1 MFDWYD
7 ISQKFVLL
15 HMFQG
20 WFPSISAWLFLTWS
34 LSCSLDPL
42 PRVSEFL
49 ERLFVHCPTTQ
60 VHMQT
65 HPFTD
70 ELRSPVRKQDQRNG
84 TTQGRAGFSSAGMNR
99 VTESAWAECWYNY
112 QTAAGNSCCH
122 TSSHS
127 RAGAPVG
134 RVGWDSRVCRW
145 CLQRAAPCARSA
157 ALNTSATCPARLAWV
172 TPGLTHSWPLPE
184 GKCVGNTKILW
195 SPTLETE
202 GSAHCLV
209 HVGVSTARRGWTAG
223 YSWVPFSELMP
234 APKYCSFKC
243 NHNWHAQGHG
253 LTAVFLDLVP

>member
-49 ERLFVHCPTTQ
+49 KRLFVHCPTTQ

-70 ELRSPVRKQDQRNG
+70 ELRSPVRKQDQCNG
-84 TTQGRAGFSSAGMNR
+84 TTQRRAGFSSAGMNR

-157 ALNTSATCPARLAWV
+157 ALTPLLLVLHAWHESLRAWLTPDLSLKVSVSGIQKSCEAQPWKQKAAPTAWYTWVSALPGGDGLQVTAEFHSQSWCLPLNTVALNATTTGMHKV
-172 TPGLTHSWPLPE
+172 T
-184 GKCVGNTKILW
+184 
-195 SPTLETE
+195 
-202 GSAHCLV
+202 A
-209 HVGVSTARRGWTAG
+209 
-223 YSWVPFSELMP
+223 
-234 APKYCSFKC
+234 
-243 NHNWHAQGHG
+243 
-253 LTAVFLDLVP
+253 

>member
-49 ERLFVHCPTTQ
+49 KRLFVHCPTTQ

-65 HPFTD
+65 HRFTD

-84 TTQGRAGFSSAGMNR
+84 TTQRRAGFSSAGMNR

-112 QTAAGNSCCH
+112 QTAAGNSCYH

-134 RVGWDSRVCRW
+134 RVGWDSRVCSVCRG
-145 CLQRAAPCARSA
+145 LLPV
-157 ALNTSATCPARLAWV
+157 LAQQHLHLCYLSC
-172 TPGLTHSWPLPE
+172 TPGMSHSGPDSLLT
-184 GKCVGNTKILW
+184 
-195 SPTLETE
+195 SPW
-202 GSAHCLV
+202 
-209 HVGVSTARRGWTAG
+209 R
-223 YSWVPFSELMP
+223 
-234 APKYCSFKC
+234 
-243 NHNWHAQGHG
+243 
-253 LTAVFLDLVP
+253 